1 MKQLNAAVEKH
12 RQLILDTE
20 RWIWKHPET
29 GYKEFK
35 TSAHVAEI
43 FENLGYDLVMA
54 EGITGFYTDIHTG
67 RPGPTILI
75 LGELDSVI
83 CPAHKDAYPVTG
95 AVHS

>member
-54 EGITGFYTDIHTG
+54 EGITGFAGDKQAAVDAVSGATLVDTYG
-67 RPGPTILI
+67 YLLGIL
-75 LGELDSVI
+75 
-83 CPAHKDAYPVTG
+83 AAAQAAK
-95 AVHS
+95 